1 MKKLLLFFLVYS
13 FSLQAQITVKNK
25 LQQPNINL
33 SKKQN
38 NNQIWMSG
46 NWEKSNND
54 IIWKKGSWVNKRPG
68 FIFMPGYWKKVK
80 QGWSWISGEWKKIDI
95 EYWNKIYS

>member
-1 MKKLLLFFLVYS
+1 MKKILLFFLVYS

-38 NNQIWMSG
+38 NNQISFG
-46 NWEKSNND
+46 KRDLGLTKDQVSFSCLD
-54 IIWKKGSWVNKRPG
+54 IGKK
-68 FIFMPGYWKKVK
+68 
-80 QGWSWISGEWKKIDI
+80 
-95 EYWNKIYS
+95 